1 MAFRFAEEDFR
12 RYVKKEEHGGRH
24 IWDDLQERLGELFGV
39 PFSSTPY
46 VARGDQLRRIWF
58 APKGGPRSTWM
69 HQAQFFLS
77 RNVTRRQLTF
87 GLEVERPTQADIT
100 ARKLDPDLDALRLV
114 AQLRNNRSLADQVD
128 EFARKP
134 GWAVG
139 VEQWGEKEDMWLAC
153 ASSSE
158 ILNRI
163 ESFPPEQGWS
173 TLIQRSL
180 SAEEAI
186 AAGEGIV
193 DQIMDTY
200 QALRPLWEA
209 IIPEAD
215 CEFLRKGQISVSE
228 GPGEAELPQ
237 VRYWRISTGRDHEKW
252 PEFRKQS
259 IIAVDYGIAESL
271 RRLNPQDSADLQAG
285 LGVSDSV
292 AKSLWNFYH
301 EIRPGDHVYAYVH
314 KGLAAWGVVKSD
326 YYFVA
331 DVSDCKHRRNVT
343 WERVPER
350 PVSIER
356 LSPELQRKL
365 QQRGRAIMELTP
377 DEGRAIEA
385 LFGPSLSSESPE
397 EAQAS
402 QVLETILPD
411 LQVRKMCL
419 DLFADYIL
427 QAHAA
432 GERCWEVTLSPKHQL
447 VKLNVGWLRA
457 FGISESCCAVIDP
470 SALSKIEV
478 ATLEKEAEVRR
489 EGENFKLFQDSLT
502 VWFKPAALGSIL
514 PIIAKSYQGFVE
526 RAARTGKTSP
536 WWRSHSQGVTAYLR
550 RFLGRDVPDPAYV
563 DIVAPPP
570 DILAAAGR
578 ALVSQGLHFTPW
590 QLATF
595 YTALQTKGFV
605 ILSGI
610 SGTGKTK
617 LAQAFARLLPQ
628 PQEGDNWLFVSVRPD
643 WRDSKSLLGY
653 YNPLTGNYEWTD
665 FLRFLLRAERNY
677 RSESSL
683 AWFVILDEMNL
694 AHVEYYFADLLSVL
708 ESGRDEAGWTREP
721 LRLSYPDGAQ
731 GDLPP
736 RTLRLPPNLY
746 IVGTVNVDETT
757 QAFSPKVLDRAFT
770 LELTEADFSA
780 YPPGAGEGRAE
791 PSDEERQAILEDFG
805 NGGTFVRISKEVIGE
820 YVREHPEVRE
830 RLQKLNELLRPHE
843 LHFGYRVF
851 DEIVS
856 FLDAAE
862 RNGLYEDLGGA
873 EAAFDAAVLM
883 KVLPKF
889 HGSRGKLEAAL
900 KKVLAWCLNPDR
912 PAVDD
917 VERTIQGQGRESMD
931 GGAAV
936 EALAELGYTYQR
948 TAGRVLRM
956 LRALYETGFAAFA

>member
-1 MAFRFAEEDFR
+1 MDENKLKQLAKAFVRELQTSKDLQDHMAEHR
-12 RYVKKEEHGGRH
+12 RRSQRAREMLRLEH
-24 IWDDLQERLGELFGV
+24 IPSLTEDDLFVLFSDSDSFSPWFLRDKERGFKARLQKFGIERLRDALREL
-39 PFSSTPY
+39 
-46 VARGDQLRRIWF
+46 VARGERGLTSDDLGLIW
-58 APKGGPRSTWM
+58 KMRGLGTLLSTELLAYRFPTRYWTY
-69 HQAQFFLS
+69 S
-77 RNVTRRQLTF
+77 PNVTLPAFQ
-87 GLEVERPTQADIT
+87 
-100 ARKLDPDLDALRLV
+100 KLGEDVKAAMPRGQKSEPYVYLAL
-114 AQLRNNRSLADQVD
+114 Q
-128 EFARKP
+128 P
-134 GWAVG
+134 H
-139 VEQWGEKEDMWLAC
+139 
-153 ASSSE
+153 
-158 ILNRI
+158 
-163 ESFPPEQGWS
+163 
-173 TLIQRSL
+173 
-180 SAEEAI
+180 
-186 AAGEGIV
+186 
-193 DQIMDTY
+193 MDKVS
-200 QALRPLWEA
+200 QALRDAGLK
-209 IIPEAD
+209 D
-215 CEFLRKGQISVSE
+215 
-228 GPGEAELPQ
+228 
-237 VRYWRISTGRDHEKW
+237 
-252 PEFRKQS
+252 
-259 IIAVDYGIAESL
+259 VDYL
-271 RRLNPQDSADLQAG
+271 TAD
-285 LGVSDSV
+285 VF
-292 AKSLWNFYH
+292 LWWVKQ
-301 EIRPGDHVYAYVH
+301 EATEKAPGD
-314 KGLAAWGVVKSD
+314 
-326 YYFVA
+326 VA
-331 DVSDCKHRRNVT
+331 GTGEQTV
-343 WERVPER
+343 
-350 PVSIER
+350 I
-356 LSPELQRKL
+356 
-365 QQRGRAIMELTP
+365 ELTP
-377 DEGRAIEA
+377 EEGRAIEA
-385 LFGPSLSSESPE
+385 LFDSSPPLESPE
-397 EAQAS
+397 EEEARRVFEA
-402 QVLETILPD
+402 VLPD
-411 LQVRKMCL
+411 PKTRRTLL
-419 DLFADYIL
+419 GLFADYIL
-427 QAHAA
+427 EAHAA

-457 FGISESCCAVIDP
+457 FGVSESCCAVIDP

-736 RTLRLPPNLY
+736 RALRLPPNLY

-830 RLQKLNELLRPHE
+830 RLQKLSELLRPHE

-936 EALAELGYTYQR
+936 EVLAELGYTYQR

>member
-1 MAFRFAEEDFR
+1 MDENKLKQLAKAFVRELQTSKDLQDHMAEHR
-12 RYVKKEEHGGRH
+12 RRSQRAREMLRLEH
-24 IWDDLQERLGELFGV
+24 IPSLTEDDLFVLFSDSDSFSPWFLRDKERGFKARLQKFGIERLRDALREL
-39 PFSSTPY
+39 
-46 VARGDQLRRIWF
+46 VARGERGLTSDDLGLIW
-58 APKGGPRSTWM
+58 KMRGLGTLLSTELLAYRFPTRYWTY
-69 HQAQFFLS
+69 S
-77 RNVTRRQLTF
+77 PNVTLPAFQ
-87 GLEVERPTQADIT
+87 
-100 ARKLDPDLDALRLV
+100 KLGEDVKAAMPRGQKSEPYVYLAL
-114 AQLRNNRSLADQVD
+114 Q
-128 EFARKP
+128 P
-134 GWAVG
+134 H
-139 VEQWGEKEDMWLAC
+139 
-153 ASSSE
+153 
-158 ILNRI
+158 
-163 ESFPPEQGWS
+163 
-173 TLIQRSL
+173 
-180 SAEEAI
+180 
-186 AAGEGIV
+186 
-193 DQIMDTY
+193 MDKVS
-200 QALRPLWEA
+200 QALRDAGLK
-209 IIPEAD
+209 D
-215 CEFLRKGQISVSE
+215 
-228 GPGEAELPQ
+228 
-237 VRYWRISTGRDHEKW
+237 
-252 PEFRKQS
+252 
-259 IIAVDYGIAESL
+259 VDYLTADVFLWWVKQEATEKAARADIGKEKLTPSQEPKIWLFQANPRFYNLAEDLADVKVGDEDGWIVSRYRDEMRTGDIVVLWQSGKDAGVYAVGELIGIPAERDWEPEPEELEERPYL
-271 RRLNPQDSADLQAG
+271 RSRVWVPFRYIRILRQPIPRQALLTHPILQNMQVLKQAQGSNFRVTPQEWQALQKLIDEAGSIPPRNPWEVIRS
-285 LGVSDSV
+285 SV
-292 AKSLWNFYH
+292 A
-301 EIRPGDHVYAYVH
+301 A
-314 KGLAAWGVVKSD
+314 
-326 YYFVA
+326 
-331 DVSDCKHRRNVT
+331 
-343 WERVPER
+343 
-350 PVSIER
+350 
-356 LSPELQRKL
+356 
-365 QQRGRAIMELTP
+365 
-377 DEGRAIEA
+377 
-385 LFGPSLSSESPE
+385 
-397 EAQAS
+397 
-402 QVLETILPD
+402 
-411 LQVRKMCL
+411 
-419 DLFADYIL
+419 
-427 QAHAA
+427 
-432 GERCWEVTLSPKHQL
+432 
-447 VKLNVGWLRA
+447 
-457 FGISESCCAVIDP
+457 
-470 SALSKIEV
+470 
-478 ATLEKEAEVRR
+478 
-489 EGENFKLFQDSLT
+489 
-502 VWFKPAALGSIL
+502 
-514 PIIAKSYQGFVE
+514 
-526 RAARTGKTSP
+526 
-536 WWRSHSQGVTAYLR
+536 
-550 RFLGRDVPDPAYV
+550 
-563 DIVAPPP
+563 
-570 DILAAAGR
+570 
-578 ALVSQGLHFTPW
+578 QGLHFTPW

-736 RTLRLPPNLY
+736 RALRLPPNLY

-830 RLQKLNELLRPHE
+830 RLQKLSELLRPHE

-936 EALAELGYTYQR
+936 EALAELGYTYQQ